1 MTIEGLH
8 PNMVKAL
15 SVMREGTC
23 RHMCTLLAPNGDRA
37 GDGATPASTQP
48 PPHVPRCWAALSWPR
63 YWLHAPHSSKV
74 CLQGGTT

>member
-23 RHMCTLLAPNGDRA
+23 RHMCTLLAPTGDRA
-37 GDGATPASTQP
+37 GDGADPASTQP
-48 PPHVPRCWAALSWPR
+48 PPPCAEMLGGAQLAPILAA
-63 YWLHAPHSSKV
+63 
-74 CLQGGTT
+74 